1 MACLARTPIH
11 RSQSLTGGVR
21 QAGCEVQGAN
31 LRLLPPPSFKL
42 QPLFALGGS
51 PGEKRVS
58 SRRTNKL
65 PECKTPEVFMEA
77 ACWSAQAACS
87 PSTPDCEEDRHAR
100 RVLRRSRSAGAM
112 TGSAVS
118 DESRAARKRR
128 FHSNPLPMSSPQ
140 LPAVSPLATVAA
152 QWRPGPPKA
161 PQTDDGRMSPSLSDT
176 STVASCSEASASPTP
191 VSERSPQE
199 AEARLPAATPLT
211 LTRRMRTTRC
221 DAEVLA
227 APLPTLF
234 GSRGR
239 QPSSCSAPG
248 QRNGCKLELPTHPI
262 GSWRKGAVIGS
273 GSYGSVV
280 RAQDS
285 QTGGIF
291 AVKQAVASETGN
303 AGEKALEKLKVE
315 LDICRGL
322 KHPNIVSYLGQQ
334 IVDGALFIFME
345 YMAGGS
351 ISSILKEY
359 GPLSTKLLQQATRG
373 AVAGLDYLHGCSPP
387 VVHRDIKGANL
398 LVDVDFCVKLADF
411 GCSKQHSATTSFTT
425 VGSIPWMAPEVILH
439 QDGHGRKA
447 DIWSLGCT
455 VLEMAT
461 AETPW
466 GPDAFDNVMFA
477 LMHIAM
483 SDALPPVPD
492 TLPAPCRAL
501 LEDCLCRDPT
511 NRPSAD
517 ALLRH
522 GFLQ

>member
-42 QPLFALGGS
+42 QPLLALGGS
-51 PGEKRVS
+51 PGTGEKSGS
-58 SRRTNKL
+58 SNRASNL
-65 PECKTPEVFMEA
+65 PACTTPEVFMEA
-77 ACWSAQAACS
+77 SCWCS
-87 PSTPDCEEDRHAR
+87 PAALSPLTPESKEDRHVR
-100 RVLRRSRSAGAM
+100 RLLRRSRSAGAVVV
-112 TGSAVS
+112 SAVS
-118 DESRAARKRR
+118 ETSRRVAQSR
-128 FHSNPLPMSSPQ
+128 FNSNPLPTRSPPASWRLG
-140 LPAVSPLATVAA
+140 LP
-152 QWRPGPPKA
+152 
-161 PQTDDGRMSPSLSDT
+161 
-176 STVASCSEASASPTP
+176 EASASPMPGSVCFSEETEARASPTP
-191 VSERSPQE
+191 GSACSSEE
-199 AEARLPAATPLT
+199 TEARLPAATPVALT
-211 LTRRMRTTRC
+211 RSRRMRNPST
-221 DAEVLA
+221 DEAVLA
-227 APLPTLF
+227 APLPTLL
-234 GSRGR
+234 GSLSR

-248 QRNGCKLELPTHPI
+248 QRNGCGLELPAHVI
-262 GSWRKGAVIGS
+262 GRWRKGAVIGS
-273 GSYGSVV
+273 GSFGSVR
-280 RAQDS
+280 RAQDV
-285 QTGGIF
+285 QNGCIF
-291 AVKQAVASETGN
+291 AVKEAVASETGN
-303 AGEKALEKLKVE
+303 AGEKAIEKLKVE

-359 GPLSTKLLQQATRG
+359 GPLNSKLLKQATLG